1 VTDAYSLTTRTL
13 VRRNAYA
20 DSVALMQVTTALAG
34 LPGVLDAAVVMAT
47 DLNREVL
54 ENSGLLVGDA
64 VSAGP
69 SDLVIAVRASGE
81 AEAEAALARAAAMLD
96 ARRPAPRGAF
106 AEEPPRL
113 LASAIRRA
121 TLRPGPNLAF
131 VSVPGPYA
139 VGEAWQALLQGLHV
153 FLFSDNVPLEDEV
166 ALKRFARERG
176 LLVMGPDCGTAIV
189 NGIGLGFAN
198 VVRRGRVGIVG
209 ASGTGMQEVSVLL
222 HRAGKG
228 VSHAIGTG
236 GRDLHEKVGGITTLQ
251 ALDLLREDP
260 DTSAIVL
267 VSKPPSATVAEQ
279 VLRAAS
285 ETGKP
290 VVACLLGVTLE
301 PPPGVEVADSL
312 CQAARL
318 AAEVGARGTTLDGW
332 WTNIAPYAPPVR
344 LQPDQTQVR
353 GLYCGGTLAEEAE
366 IALRTEIRHSRRR
379 RGRHA
384 GQRNLD
390 NPGAE
395 GHQFVDF
402 GDDRF
407 TRGRAHPM
415 IDPTL
420 RNRAVL
426 EAAADPHV
434 AVVLMDVVLGHGA
447 HPDPAGILAP
457 ILDQA
462 RMRAAAYGREVAF
475 FVHVLGTED
484 DPQGLARQ
492 EETLRAAGAH
502 LFPSNYQAAEAAAM
516 LVKQQTG

>member
-1 VTDAYSLTTRTL
+1 VTDDYPLTTRTL
-13 VRRNAYA
+13 IRRNAYA
-20 DSVALMQVTTALAG
+20 DSVALMQVTTTLGG
-34 LPGVLDAAVVMAT
+34 LPGVLDVAVVMAT

-54 ENSGLLVGDA
+54 QDSGLLVGDA
-64 VSAGP
+64 VLAGP
-69 SDLVIAVRASGE
+69 NDLVMAVRASGE

-96 ARRPAPRGAF
+96 ARRPAPMGAF
-106 AEEPPRL
+106 AEEPPRS

-131 VSVPGPYA
+131 ISVPGPYA
-139 VGEAWQALLQGLHV
+139 AGEAWQALLQGLHV

-176 LLVMGPDCGTAIV
+176 LLVMGPDCGTTIV
-189 NGIGLGFAN
+189 NGIGLGFTNA
-198 VVRRGRVGIVG
+198 VRRGRVGIVG

-222 HRAGKG
+222 HRAGEG

-236 GRDLHEKVGGITTLQ
+236 ARDLHEEVGGITTLQ

-279 VLRAAS
+279 VLRAAA

-290 VVACLLGVTLE
+290 VVACLLGVALE
-301 PPPGVEVADSL
+301 PPPGVELADSL
-312 CQAARL
+312 YQAALSVAAAGTLGTFLRGEWTDTPRYHQRSRL
-318 AAEVGARGTTLDGW
+318 RPE
-332 WTNIAPYAPPVR
+332 
-344 LQPDQTQVR
+344 QTQIR

-366 IALRTEIRHSRRR
+366 IALRNRSRSEAQ
-379 RGRHA
+379 RHA
-384 GQRNLD
+384 RDEVGKAMD
-390 NPGAE
+390 KE
-395 GHQFVDF
+395 GEHGHRFVDF

-415 IDPTL
+415 IDPAL

-434 AVVLMDVVLGHGA
+434 AVLLMDVVLGHGA

-462 RMRAAAYGREVAF
+462 RMRAAADGREVAF
-475 FVHVLGTED
+475 LVHVLGTED
-484 DPQGLARQ
+484 DPQSLARQ
-492 EETLRAAGAH
+492 EETLRAAGAQ
-502 LFPSNYQAAEAAAM
+502 LFPSNYQAAKAAAM
-516 LVKQQTG
+516 LVEQQMA